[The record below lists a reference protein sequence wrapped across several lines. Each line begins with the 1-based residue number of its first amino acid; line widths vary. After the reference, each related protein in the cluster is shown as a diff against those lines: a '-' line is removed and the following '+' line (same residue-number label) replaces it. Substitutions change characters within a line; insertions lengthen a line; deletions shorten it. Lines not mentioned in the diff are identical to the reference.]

1 MSSAMEAAIAGGYA
15 IEADLQGT
23 VDGGAVVHHDS
34 VLGRLTIAEGKI
46 ASMSLSELKKVSFKS
61 TSEKM
66 LTLEELVE
74 LVAGRTTL
82 LLELKSGSNQDLRL
96 TTHVAKV
103 LAGYAGPVAAMSCE
117 PQQVAALRSAMP
129 ELTCGV
135 VAAWRG
141 RAEYGAFNMRKGRRL
156 AHLARIVGAA
166 PQFLALRADDLP
178 SVVSVMVRSI
188 LRMPILAWTIRNES
202 ERISALRL
210 ADQIIFENFTP
221 RYLAASSRR

>member
-1 MSSAMEAAIAGGYA
+1 MPSAMEAAMAGGYA
-15 IEADLQGT
+15 IEVDLQGT

-46 ASMSLSELKKVSFKS
+46 ASMTVSELKKVSFKS

-66 LTLEELVE
+66 LTLEELLE

-82 LLELKSGSNQDLRL
+82 LLELKGGFNRL

-103 LAGYAGPVAAMSCE
+103 LAGYAGPVAAMSCD

-129 ELTCGV
+129 ELTCGI
-135 VAAWRG
+135 VAAWRAHG
-141 RAEYGAFNMRKGRRL
+141 EPGEFNVRKGRRL
-156 AHLARIVGAA
+156 AHMAKIVGAA

-178 SVVSVMVRSI
+178 SAVSVTVRSI
-188 LRMPILAWTIRNES
+188 LRKPILAWTIRNES

-221 RYLAASSRR
+221 GYLAASSSR